1 MSQSSSQAIS
11 CFWKEPHCLCSSSTC
26 TIFSQKQVFPPSPF
40 SGIPFMLDFLL
51 LIDILLNIHP
61 SVITSQQNMLC
72 LPFTEEAPHSL
83 ISYETPPFLLQS
95 APVWMINY
103 RIPLVWGQTSGAQ
116 YRLSSLLQQP
126 YSSRA
131 THVSREINENQVDKA
146 ENIFVLC

>member
-83 ISYETPPFLLQS
+83 ISYETQ
-95 APVWMINY
+95 
-103 RIPLVWGQTSGAQ
+103 
-116 YRLSSLLQQP
+116 
-126 YSSRA
+126 SRA
-131 THVSREINENQVDKA
+131 SAASWPPSASSKMLLFSPWY
-146 ENIFVLC
+146 FVCLEDFLSLS